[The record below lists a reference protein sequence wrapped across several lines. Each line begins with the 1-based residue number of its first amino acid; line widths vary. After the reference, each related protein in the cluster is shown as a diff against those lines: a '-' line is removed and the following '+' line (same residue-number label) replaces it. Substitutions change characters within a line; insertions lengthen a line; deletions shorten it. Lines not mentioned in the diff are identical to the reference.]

1 MHIFRII
8 VLYMQIPYYS
18 VLFHALYMH
27 IPAGDGVEEVKLYY
41 EGIED
46 DKEEEEMW
54 MEANSE
60 AVQLA
65 TFQFAHS
72 RACVNK
78 ET

>member
-1 MHIFRII
+1 
-8 VLYMQIPYYS
+8 
-18 VLFHALYMH
+18 MH